1 MAEPEIFQYEGE
13 PVFIQAPGPTNAI
26 QVSGWKCGECD
37 DIHIN
42 MVVKV
47 EAPPNQEWAPN
58 YIGFSISQEVARKLL
73 HDIPDE
79 LEYPA
84 PADEVNAATFWV
96 VAF

>member
-1 MAEPEIFQYEGE
+1 MSEPEVFQYNDE

-37 DIHIN
+37 DVHIN

-47 EAPPNQEWAPN
+47 EPPPGEEWAPN

-84 PADEVNAATFWV
+84 PADNGNTATFKMV
-96 VAF
+96 PF